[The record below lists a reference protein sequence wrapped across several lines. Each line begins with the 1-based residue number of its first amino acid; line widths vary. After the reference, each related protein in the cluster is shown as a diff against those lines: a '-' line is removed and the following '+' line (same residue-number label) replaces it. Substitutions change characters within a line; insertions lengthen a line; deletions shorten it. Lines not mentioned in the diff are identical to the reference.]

1 MFFYCFSIWQLLH
14 RCSKGTRRRKRGKMR
29 ARHHPRH
36 LPGGRISRRERKGDR
51 ADSHKKNQVKCAS
64 NEMRFDSG
72 INLFF
77 HVGSLVKRSSSHFG
91 CRLPIVYKKP
101 SRNVNTMFCKF
112 LDFSGGFA
120 LRRSCTG
127 TIRRV
132 TWTALRA
139 PASAPKRAAGAKRI
153 RRPESRFQHWYF
165 WIPPIL
171 G

>member
-1 MFFYCFSIWQLLH
+1 MFFYCFSVWQLLH

-36 LPGGRISRRERKGDR
+36 LPGGRISRRQRKGDR
-51 ADSHKKNQVKCAS
+51 ADSHKKNQVKCAP

-101 SRNVNTMFCKF
+101 SKNVNRMFCKF
-112 LDFSGGFA
+112 LDFSVEFA
-120 LRRSCTG
+120 LRRRCAC

-132 TWTALRA
+132 TVDCSESPSFCSQESHGSKGD
-139 PASAPKRAAGAKRI
+139 PAI
-153 RRPESRFQHWYF
+153 
-165 WIPPIL
+165 
-171 G
+171 